1 MVNDSLVPYLTER
14 LGGSRQTLR
23 SRVLR
28 VIGIG
33 ESAMEEKVRDLL
45 HGINPTVAPLAH
57 LGEAHLRITAR
68 AESVTE
74 AESLIAPVEQALRE
88 RLGEDVYGADEE
100 SLEVVV
106 IGLLRQQGGR
116 LATAEAT
123 PGGALAARLSAVEGS
138 AEPFP
143 GGFVVGA
150 VETGP
155 ALLGVPEA
163 LLREHGMVSGPA
175 AEAFAEAARRK
186 LGSDY
191 GLSLVGLS
199 GPGGGTA
206 EKPVGLVFVGLAE
219 PGGTSSRR
227 HQFLGSPA
235 DIRQRAA
242 LVAVDALRRALL
254 AAGGDDAPA

>member
-1 MVNDSLVPYLTER
+1 
-14 LGGSRQTLR
+14 
-23 SRVLR
+23 
-28 VIGIG
+28 
-33 ESAMEEKVRDLL
+33 MEEKVRDLL
-45 HGINPTVAPLAH
+45 HGTNPTVAPLAH

-68 AESVTE
+68 AGSVAE
-74 AESLIAPVEQALRE
+74 AEALIAPVEQALRE
-88 RLGEDVYGADEE
+88 RLGEDVYGEDEE
-100 SLEVVV
+100 SLEAVV
-106 IGLLRQQGGR
+106 IGLLTRQGRR
-116 LATAEAT
+116 LATAEAGT
-123 PGGALAARLSAVEGS
+123 GGTLAAKLSAVEGS

-186 LGSDY
+186 LSTDY
-191 GLSLVGLS
+191 GLSLVGLP

-206 EKPVGLVFVGLAE
+206 EKPAGLVFVGLVG

-242 LVAVDALRRALL
+242 LVAVDTVRRALV
-254 AAGGDDAPA
+254 AAGGDDVPA